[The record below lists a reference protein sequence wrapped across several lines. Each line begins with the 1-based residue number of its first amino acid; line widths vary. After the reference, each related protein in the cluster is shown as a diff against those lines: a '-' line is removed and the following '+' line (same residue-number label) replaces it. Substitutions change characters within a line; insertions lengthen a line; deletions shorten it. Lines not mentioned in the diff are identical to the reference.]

1 MRPSYLHTDIERR
14 VSYVLLYV
22 STFYPSSIE
31 FHQNTL
37 GIHLMIISQHPESNF
52 YLVYVRW
59 LNTYLV
65 FHSTNVKNC
74 NNSTSKGRRNNVEG
88 LVIFN
93 QLPRINWI
101 RLFPVEIEKYYLY
114 WFYNI
119 MISFFVII
127 PTISMPSDRI
137 YISGTKKLGLL

>member
-1 MRPSYLHTDIERR
+1 MRPSYLHMFIGRL

-31 FHQNTL
+31 FYLYAL
-37 GIHLMIISQHPESNF
+37 GTHLMIISQHPESNF

-74 NNSTSKGRRNNVEG
+74 NFLTSKGRRHKIEG

-101 RLFPVEIEKYYLY
+101 RLFPVEIEKYYLF

-127 PTISMPSDRI
+127 TLTSMPSDHI
-137 YISGTKKLGLL
+137 HISGTQKLGLL

>member
-1 MRPSYLHTDIERR
+1 MRPSYLHTIIERR

-31 FHQNTL
+31 FHLYNL
-37 GIHLMIISQHPESNF
+37 GIHLMIISQNRESSF

-74 NNSTSKGRRNNVEG
+74 NYLTRKGRRHKVEG

-93 QLPRINWI
+93 QLPRIN
-101 RLFPVEIEKYYLY
+101 
-114 WFYNI
+114 
-119 MISFFVII
+119 
-127 PTISMPSDRI
+127 
-137 YISGTKKLGLL
+137 

>member
-1 MRPSYLHTDIERR
+1 MRPSYLHTFIERL

-31 FHQNTL
+31 FHLNTL
-37 GIHLMIISQHPESNF
+37 GIHLMIISQNRESNF
-52 YLVYVRW
+52 DLVYVSW

-74 NNSTSKGRRNNVEG
+74 NYLTSKVRRHKVEG

-101 RLFPVEIEKYYLY
+101 RLFPVEIKKYYLF

-119 MISFFVII
+119 MISFFVILPI
-127 PTISMPSDRI
+127 TSMPSGHI
-137 YISGTKKLGLL
+137 

>member
-1 MRPSYLHTDIERR
+1 MRPSYLHTFIERL

-31 FHQNTL
+31 YYLYTL
-37 GIHLMIISQHPESNF
+37 GIHLMIISQNPESKF
-52 YLVYVRW
+52 YLVYDRW

-65 FHSTNVKNC
+65 FHSTNVKHC
-74 NNSTSKGRRNNVEG
+74 NYLRIKGRRHKVEG

-101 RLFPVEIEKYYLY
+101 RLFPVEMENYYLLR
-114 WFYNI
+114 FYNI

-127 PTISMPSDRI
+127 PTTSMPSDHI
-137 YISGTKKLGLL
+137 CISGTRKLGLL